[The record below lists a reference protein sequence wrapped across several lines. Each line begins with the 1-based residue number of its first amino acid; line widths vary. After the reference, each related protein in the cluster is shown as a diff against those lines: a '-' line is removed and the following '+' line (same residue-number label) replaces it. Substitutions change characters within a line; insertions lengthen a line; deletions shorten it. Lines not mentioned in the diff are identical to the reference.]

1 MHKLFSVSGHDVKAL
16 DIHVKGKRHLLGC
29 PPSNQQKSKISGGGN
44 EKDDATD
51 RSKIKVP

>member
-1 MHKLFSVSGHDVKAL
+1 MHELFSVSGHDVKTL
-16 DIHVKGKRHLLGC
+16 DIHVKGKRHLLRC
-29 PPSNQQKSKISGGGN
+29 PPSNQQKLKFQGGN

>member
-29 PPSNQQKSKISGGGN
+29 PPSNQQKSKISGG
-44 EKDDATD
+44 
-51 RSKIKVP
+51 